1 MWELFTLGQTPYENI
16 VELEGIGAWLAEGKR
31 LETPVFMPKS
41 TAAIMASCWE
51 ARPELRPTFR
61 YNTCQTKSKTKV
73 TNLNLHTFKH
83 VQDNRRHYE
92 AGKKDGHHA
101 TQALQRGHNR
111 LRDLSVAFAGGQLR
125 SNDWLEVNIELLWF
139 SLLVKPY

>member
-1 MWELFTLGQTPYENI
+1 MRVNGWKHRYSCPSRRQPLWRAAGRPGPNSDPHSGITP
-16 VELEGIGAWLAEGKR
+16 
-31 LETPVFMPKS
+31 
-41 TAAIMASCWE
+41 
-51 ARPELRPTFR
+51 LRQNRDTE
-61 YNTCQTKSKTKV
+61 V
-73 TNLNLHTFKH
+73 TNMYLH

-111 LRDLSVAFAGGQLR
+111 LRDLSVPFAGGQLR